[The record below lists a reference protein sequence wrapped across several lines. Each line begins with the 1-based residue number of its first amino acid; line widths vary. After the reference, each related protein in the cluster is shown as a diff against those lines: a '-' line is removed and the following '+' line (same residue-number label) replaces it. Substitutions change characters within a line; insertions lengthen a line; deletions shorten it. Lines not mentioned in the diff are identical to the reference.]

1 MIPIN
6 LLPHRAA
13 RRKAQQ
19 QQFLILAG
27 MTVGLGAAI
36 VLAVHALF
44 AGRIE
49 GQIER
54 NKYLE
59 NEIAALDKQIDE
71 IKKLKEQTQALL
83 ARKRVVESLQTNRT
97 ETVRLLDQLVRQLP
111 DGVYL
116 KTVKQTG
123 QKVNVVGYASS
134 NARVSTLMR
143 NFEASPW
150 LETPTLVE
158 IKSSKVDKTQ
168 VLNEFNL
175 NVLISRPKEEAAPA
189 AKPAAPSA
197 VPATTPAPPKT

>member
-19 QQFLILAG
+19 QQFFILVG
-27 MTVGLGAAI
+27 MTVTLAAVI
-36 VLAVHALF
+36 AVAVHTFF

-49 GQIER
+49 SQVER

-59 NEIAALDKQIDE
+59 SEIVILDKQIDE
-71 IKKLKEQTQALL
+71 IRKLKEQTQALL

-123 QKVNVVGYASS
+123 QRVNVIGYATS

-150 LETPTLVE
+150 LESPSLIE
-158 IKSSKVDKTQ
+158 IKAATVDNAS
-168 VLNEFNL
+168 LNEFNL
-175 NVLISRPKEEAAPA
+175 NVNISRPKEESATRP
-189 AKPAAPSA
+189 KPGAPSA
-197 VPATTPAPPKT
+197 VAPAPKS

>member
-19 QQFLILAG
+19 QQFFVLAG
-27 MTVGLGAAI
+27 MTVTLAAVI
-36 VLAVHALF
+36 VVAVHTFF

-49 GQIER
+49 NQMER

-59 NEIAALDKQIDE
+59 SEIVLLDKQIDE
-71 IKKLKEQTQALL
+71 IRKLKEQTQALL

-116 KTVKQTG
+116 KAVKQTG
-123 QKVNVVGYASS
+123 QRVNVIGYASS

-150 LETPTLVE
+150 LERPALIE
-158 IKSSKVDKTQ
+158 IKAVTVDNTP
-168 VLNEFNL
+168 LNEFNL
-175 NVLISRPKEEAAPA
+175 TVDISRPKEESSPA
-189 AKPAAPSA
+189 AKPSAPSA
-197 VPATTPAPPKT
+197 VPAAPKS

>member
-158 IKSSKVDKTQ
+158 IKASKVDKTQ

-175 NVLISRPKEEAAPA
+175 NVLISRPKEESAPK

-197 VPATTPAPPKT
+197 VPAATVPPKT

>member
-1 MIPIN
+1 
-6 LLPHRAA
+6 LAA
-13 RRKAQQ
+13 
-19 QQFLILAG
+19 
-27 MTVGLGAAI
+27 VI
-36 VLAVHALF
+36 VVAVHTFF

-49 GQIER
+49 NQVER

-59 NEIAALDKQIDE
+59 SEIVTLDKQIDE
-71 IKKLKEQTQALL
+71 IRKLKEQTQALL

-123 QKVNVVGYASS
+123 QKVNVVGYATS

-150 LETPTLVE
+150 LESPSLIE
-158 IKSSKVDKTQ
+158 IKSTTVDNAA
-168 VLNEFNL
+168 LNEFNL
-175 NVLISRPKEEAAPA
+175 NVNISRPKEESATPSR
-189 AKPAAPSA
+189 PGAPSA
-197 VPATTPAPPKT
+197 VPPPPKS